1 MSNYPT
7 LPYLKDVQQT
17 NIPLLLTISKRVGQ
31 YPETDF
37 KTKQPTGRMQTLYN
51 FTLPDG
57 KEVRHYAKERE
68 EEVIALFQAGEQVQ
82 VVRQEATNAQG
93 QRYTFNVWTGPDGAE
108 ARLAANPPLQ
118 KNTQQTA
125 SQHEM
130 KEREEKQEQKNIE
143 ISLQGL
149 CQSFI
154 IQGMDIDKAIEAAVI
169 ARKKIIAKSNEIR
182 LGIVM
187 PAHSVTEEH
196 VDQVFGMDT
205 PPLPNSPADYE

>member
-7 LPYLKDVQQT
+7 LPNLKDHQQT

-57 KEVRHYAKERE
+57 KEVRHYSKERE
-68 EEVIALFQAGEQVQ
+68 EEILSLFSAGEQVQ

-93 QRYTFNVWTGPDGAE
+93 QRYTFNVWTPKEGAE

-130 KEREEKQEQKNIE
+130 KEREEKQEQKSIE
-143 ISLQGL
+143 ICLQGFA
-149 CQSFI
+149 QTFI
-154 IQGMDIDKAIEAAVI
+154 IQGKTIDEALSLAVE
-169 ARKKIIAKSNEIR
+169 ARKKLIAKSGEVR
-182 LGIVM
+182 LGITM
-187 PAHSVTEEH
+187 PVQSTSIDTVNEA
-196 VDQVFGMDT
+196 FGIEA
-205 PPLPNSPADYE
+205 PLPNSPADYL